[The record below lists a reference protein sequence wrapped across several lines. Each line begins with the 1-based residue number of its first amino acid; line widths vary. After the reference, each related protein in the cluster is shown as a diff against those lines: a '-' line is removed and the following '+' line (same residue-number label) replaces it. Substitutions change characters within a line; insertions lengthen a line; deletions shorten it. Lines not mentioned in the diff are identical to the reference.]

1 MELAI
6 EKIEACYL
14 TTSRHKTETMKL
26 IISFAF
32 LFLACAANAQVANRP
47 PGAVNQTEATSETLF
62 DASTFKLIATRN
74 NVQITLEANYAQ
86 EVIVKVVSL
95 VGQEVISKSMML
107 QPGSNELLVPFGKT
121 LNEGLYFVMIAVN
134 NEIFS
139 RKFMVAG

>member
-1 MELAI
+1 
-6 EKIEACYL
+6 
-14 TTSRHKTETMKL
+14 MKL
-26 IISFAF
+26 IISFVF
-32 LFLACAANAQVANRP
+32 LLLACATTAQVANRP
-47 PGAVNQTEATSETLF
+47 PGAATQTEATTETLF

-74 NVQITLEANYAQ
+74 NVQITLEANFAQ

-107 QPGSNELLVPFGKT
+107 QPGSNELLVPFGRT